1 MRVQYSVLFFVLIL
15 VGIFQMPVPGSGAER
30 PVTGAASAADAPDWR
45 TEFEDIC
52 VRTADAQAMTV
63 EDLTR
68 LVSRCE
74 ALRPQIERLNESE
87 RKVFLKRLKMCEDL
101 FRYVLESKGGG
112 K

>member
-1 MRVQYSVLFFVLIL
+1 MRIQYSALLIVLIL
-15 VGIFQMPVPGSGAER
+15 VGIFQMPVPAGGAER
-30 PVTGAASAADAPDWR
+30 PVTGTAPAAEAPDWR

-52 VRTADAQAMTV
+52 VRTADAQSMTV

-74 ALRPQIERLNESE
+74 ALRPQIEKLNESE
-87 RKVFLKRLKMCEDL
+87 RKVFLRRLKMCQEL
-101 FRYVLESKGGG
+101 FRYVLESKGEG